1 METQREK
8 SRGNRKTKKKNEKVI
23 EKGYGEKDGKRQ

>member
-8 SRGNRKTKKKNEKVI
+8 SKGNRKNKKKNEKMI
-23 EKGYGEKDGKRQ
+23 DTGYGEKDGKRQ